1 MLRSSPQYKSLD
13 PAFTIYRDLGLAFIN
28 NLNFFLKGAGGGEGG
43 REEGG
48 LQPTYKYRG
57 LNPTFSR
64 NRLRPHL

>member
-13 PAFTIYRDLGLAFIN
+13 PAFNTYRDLGLAFIN
-28 NLNFFLKGAGGGEGG
+28 NLTNVLKGDGGGEGG
-43 REEGG
+43 GRE

-64 NRLRPHL
+64 KGLRPNL